1 MRLLFRTF
9 AAVVGLSLLAFYA
22 VLAVLTYRFLVLLWS
37 VRPDPATSVALVGGV
52 VLLTA
57 WANYRFGTSRLLASV
72 EASRLLPERAPGL
85 YRRLDALSER
95 MEIATPTV
103 YVARLAAP
111 NAFALGGPR
120 DGIVV
125 VDRSLF
131 RMLSGDEFEA
141 LLAHELAH
149 LEGYDGLVQTFAF
162 SALRTVVSVLAVA
175 LLPVALFLEGVA
187 RATAWLR
194 GTPTATPLSNGGY
207 GVGGVV
213 TLVAVG
219 LTLFVRAYSR
229 RREFAADDRA
239 VEVTGRPL
247 SLARALER
255 LQQATE
261 SPLSRFFGLPAPPTP
276 GPEDETR
283 LGRLLSTHPPL
294 EARIERLVE
303 SAEER
308 DAAARSI
315 PIR

>member
-1 MRLLFRTF
+1 MRLLFRAF
-9 AAVVGLSLLAFYA
+9 AVVVGLSLLAFYA
-22 VLAVLTYRFLVLLWS
+22 VLALLTYQFLLLLWS
-37 VRPDPATSVALVGGV
+37 VRPDPAVSVALVSAV

-57 WANYRFGTSRLLASV
+57 WANYRFGVPRLLASV
-72 EASRLLPERAPGL
+72 DAMPLAPERAPAL
-85 YRRLDALSER
+85 YRRLDALCDR
-95 MEIATPTV
+95 MEIATPAV

-131 RMLSGDEFEA
+131 RMLSADEFEA

-149 LEGYDGLVQTFAF
+149 LEGYDGLVQMFAI
-162 SALRTVVSVLAVA
+162 SALRTVVGVLALA
-175 LLPVALFLEGVA
+175 LLPVALFFEGVA
-187 RATAWLR
+187 RATAWVR
-194 GTPTATPLSNGGY
+194 GTPTATPLSNDEY
-207 GVGGVV
+207 GAAGVV

-247 SLARALER
+247 SLARALHR

-261 SPLSRFFGLPAPPTP
+261 SPLSLFFGMPTPTPAPADDTQ
-276 GPEDETR
+276 

-294 EARIERLVE
+294 EARIERLVKK
-303 SAEER
+303 AEQR

>member
-1 MRLLFRTF
+1 MRLLFRAF
-9 AAVVGLSLLAFYA
+9 AAGVGLSLLVLYA
-22 VLAVLTYRFLVLLWS
+22 VLALLTYRFLVLLWS
-37 VRPDPATSVALVGGV
+37 VRPEPAVSVTLVAGV
-52 VLLTA
+52 VFLTA
-57 WANYRFGTSRLLASV
+57 WVNYRFGTPRLLASV
-72 EASRLLPERAPGL
+72 EATRLVPERAPGL
-85 YRRLDALSER
+85 YRRLDVLCEC

-103 YVARLAAP
+103 YVARLVAP

-141 LLAHELAH
+141 LLVHELAH
-149 LEGYDGLVQTFAF
+149 LEGYDGLVQTFAV

-175 LLPVALFLEGVA
+175 LLPVALFFEGVA

-194 GTPTATPLSNGGY
+194 GAPTATPLSNGEY
-207 GVGGVV
+207 GVGGLV

-247 SLARALER
+247 SLARALKQ

-261 SPLSRFFGLPAPPTP
+261 SPLNLFFGLPTPTSR
-276 GPEDETR
+276 PEDETR

-303 SAEER
+303 RAEER
-308 DAAARSI
+308 DASTRSI

>member
-1 MRLLFRTF
+1 MRLLFRAFTV
-9 AAVVGLSLLAFYA
+9 AVGLSLLAFYA
-22 VLAVLTYRFLVLLWS
+22 LVALLTYRALVLLWS
-37 VRPDPATSVALVGGV
+37 VRPDPSVSAALVAGV

-57 WANYRFGTSRLLASV
+57 WANYRYGTPRLLASV
-72 EASRLLPERAPGL
+72 DATPLVPDRAPGL
-85 YRRLDALSER
+85 YRRLDALCDR
-95 MEIATPTV
+95 MEISTPTV

-120 DGIVV
+120 DGVVV

-149 LEGYDGLVQTFAF
+149 LEGYDGFVQTFAV
-162 SALRTVVSVLAVA
+162 SALRTVVGVVALA
-175 LLPVALFLEGVA
+175 LLPVAVFLEGVG
-187 RATAWLR
+187 RATAWIR
-194 GTPTATPLSNGGY
+194 GTPTATPLSNDEY
-207 GVGGVV
+207 GVGGLV
-213 TLVAVG
+213 TVVAVG

-247 SLARALER
+247 SLARALRR
-255 LQQATE
+255 LEQATE
-261 SPLSRFFGLPAPPTP
+261 SPLHRFFGLPGPTP
-276 GPEDETR
+276 TGDETP

-303 SAEER
+303 QAEER
-308 DAAARSI
+308 DATAWSI